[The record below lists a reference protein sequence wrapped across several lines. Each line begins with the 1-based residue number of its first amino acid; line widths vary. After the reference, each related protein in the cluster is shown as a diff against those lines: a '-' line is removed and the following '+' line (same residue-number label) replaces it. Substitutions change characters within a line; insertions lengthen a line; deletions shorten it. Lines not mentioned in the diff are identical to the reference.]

1 MDHDSCVDTLVKQ
14 YLLSAGYTQAAAAME
29 NKQQPSSSSTTTT
42 ADLAMCAVNS
52 TDPSIYDAEY
62 KSFRSFATASLD
74 LVKGELFLVLFPLF
88 VNCYMGLIRQGHSIE
103 ARQFWCTWESD
114 HIDRFP
120 DELRML
126 SMLTV
131 PEQLEGNSEFLQ
143 ANAFVQQVSKS
154 RFSMRLSNFS
164 YGLLMNY
171 VMQNHLLLI
180 ASIMN
185 DRITFDKMS
194 DVPASLSTDGAGMLI
209 DGGNI
214 AAFGGSEALTLGGS
228 VDSVNGNGIHG
239 TAATANASST
249 SSPSPLGV
257 QREQRPLPASVLVA
271 PGKGPAGGVAD
282 FREDPL
288 YSEWLHRLVR
298 PRVFLAG
305 TAIGKPSRYTAKLHY
320 FFLTYF
326 SNMCYL
332 SQKCNIQQ

>member
-1 MDHDSCVDTLVKQ
+1 MDRENCVDTLVKQ
-14 YLLSAGYTQAAAAME
+14 YLLSAGFTEAAAAME
-29 NKQQPSSSSTTTT
+29 QQQTHRQPSNNTMK
-42 ADLAMCAVNS
+42 ADLAICAVKS
-52 TDPSIYDAEY
+52 TDPTIYDTEY
-62 KSFRSFATASLD
+62 KSFRSFAAASLD
-74 LVKGELFLVLFPLF
+74 LVKGELFLVLFPIF
-88 VNCYMGLIRQGHSIE
+88 VHCYVGLVRQGHSIE

-120 DELRML
+120 DELRLL

-131 PEQLEGNSEFLQ
+131 PEQLEENCEFLQ

-171 VMQNHLLLI
+171 VMQNHLLLV

-185 DRITFDKMS
+185 DHITFDKVS
-194 DVPASLSTDGAGMLI
+194 DVPASLSTGGPGMLL

-214 AAFGGSEALTLGGS
+214 AAFGGSEALTLGGGDGGGGGGG
-228 VDSVNGNGIHG
+228 DSHPGNGNGSHDAE
-239 TAATANASST
+239 AATAASST
-249 SSPSPLGV
+249 DVSSPFPLGV
-257 QREQRPLPASVLVA
+257 QREQRPLPASALVA

-305 TAIGKPSRYTAKLHY
+305 TAIGRPSRYIVK
-320 FFLTYF
+320 
-326 SNMCYL
+326 
-332 SQKCNIQQ
+332 

>member
-1 MDHDSCVDTLVKQ
+1 M
-14 YLLSAGYTQAAAAME
+14 
-29 NKQQPSSSSTTTT
+29 T
-42 ADLAMCAVNS
+42 ADLAICAVKS
-52 TDPSIYDAEY
+52 TDPTIYDAEY

-74 LVKGELFLVLFPLF
+74 LVKGELFLVLFPIF
-88 VNCYMGLIRQGHSIE
+88 VHCYVGLVRQGHSIE

-171 VMQNHLLLI
+171 VMQNHLLLV

-194 DVPASLSTDGAGMLI
+194 DVPASLSTGGPGMLI
-209 DGGNI
+209 DGGNM
-214 AAFGGSEALTLGGS
+214 AAFGGSEALTLGGGVGGS
-228 VDSVNGNGIHG
+228 SDGGVGDSEPGNGNGSHG
-239 TAATANASST
+239 AAAAAASTT
-249 SSPSPLGV
+249 SAFSPFPLGV
-257 QREQRPLPASVLVA
+257 QREQHPLPASALVA

-305 TAIGKPSRYTAKLHY
+305 IAIGKPSRYAAKLY
-320 FFLTYF
+320 
-326 SNMCYL
+326 YL
-332 SQKCNIQQ
+332 L